1 MILIFLLDGGQKKP
15 VHCFCEGCPE
25 QPDEGFF
32 SEAEENPAAPAAM
45 WLAVLLSL
53 IMFPCFRLFPQN
65 NCLVFCWNSL
75 FFFLFILLLCNGET
89 LARREAVD

>member
-1 MILIFLLDGGQKKP
+1 MEVKRSQFIAFVRDAPNNQMR
-15 VHCFCEGCPE
+15 F
-25 QPDEGFF
+25 FF
-32 SEAEENPAAPAAM
+32 SEAEENPAAPAAV

-65 NCLVFCWNSL
+65 NCLVFCWNS
-75 FFFLFILLLCNGET
+75 FFFFNFILLLCNGET